1 MKVKFVALCL
11 LSIFVLAG
19 CGEKEPVDPY
29 ARISLRQALY
39 GPPVLSRGFRY
50 KLVNPEIVEAEGDYV
65 LVRQGNIST
74 FITGASLASKISPY
88 DKAQITFNVVKKF
101 SPAPHFR
108 CQEFFAGNDTVP
120 VPQGRSILLPSMT
133 DAAQFSD
140 DEHAQANMTRFKYND
155 TVGLDKEPE
164 KKYAVTAKLVRVT
177 EGKEE
182 FWMLQGSEPSARGQ
196 VPILRISEPEP
207 ALEIVLNLLAKSGG
221 QFEGGITFEEAEPWV
236 KRQKNH
242 ICGTVAID
250 YVKFMDKVFKST

>member
-1 MKVKFVALCL
+1 
-11 LSIFVLAG
+11 
-19 CGEKEPVDPY
+19 
-29 ARISLRQALY
+29 
-39 GPPVLSRGFRY
+39 
-50 KLVNPEIVEAEGDYV
+50 
-65 LVRQGNIST
+65 
-74 FITGASLASKISPY
+74 
-88 DKAQITFNVVKKF
+88 
-101 SPAPHFR
+101 
-108 CQEFFAGNDTVP
+108 VP

-133 DAAQFSD
+133 DAAKFSD

-196 VPILRISEPEP
+196 VPILRVSEPEP